1 MKALNW
7 IVDFLESESIPY
19 FMIGGIAA
27 IAYGAQR
34 ELYDIDLTVRQ
45 RDIEKIAKFGKDYLT
60 FGPQR
65 YKDHE
70 WDVVGLQLVYQGMK
84 IEFSTDETPRI
95 YSQIKSCWIELVP
108 DFTASCRRN
117 VFEREISVI
126 PMIELIKYKSHL
138 AREVDLEDIALLS
151 KTP

>member
-7 IVDFLESESIPY
+7 LVDFLESESIPY

-27 IAYGAQR
+27 MAYGAKR
-34 ELYDIDLTVRQ
+34 DLYDIDLTVRQ
-45 RDIEKIAKFGKDYLT
+45 QDINKLAEFGKDYLT

-70 WDVVGLQLVYQGMK
+70 WDVVGLQLIYQGMK

-95 YSQIKSCWIELVP
+95 YSQTKSCWIELVP
-108 DFTASCRRN
+108 DFAASCRRN
-117 VFEREISVI
+117 VFDREISVI
-126 PMIELIKYKSHL
+126 SMSELIKYKSHL
-138 AREVDLEDIALLS
+138 AREVDLADIDLLS
-151 KTP
+151 QT